1 MKSKPID
8 KSKEATVKLTVSA
21 IMVALSTVLSII
33 PTPISLPYGGSVT
46 IFSFVPILFVGYAY
60 GVAWGVGAGVVH
72 GIIQMII
79 GISGAVAETGF
90 KWWQVVLCA
99 LLDYIIAFGMLGL
112 AGTFKKSIKN
122 PQASFAVGTLFACVL
137 KYASHFLSGYI
148 LFRGYAEWFFTQ
160 DSVKAIGSKILST
173 YGGNVLGIIYSLFY
187 NATFSVPE
195 TILSLVMVV
204 VLISVKPIRKAAGIK

>member
-21 IMVALSTVLSII
+21 IMVALSTVLSL

-72 GIIQMII
+72 GIVQMIM
-79 GISGAVAETGF
+79 GISGAVVGF
-90 KWWQVVLCA
+90 KWWQVILCA

-148 LFRGYAEWFFTQ
+148 LFGVYAKDFFEGE
-160 DSVKAIGSKILST
+160 SAAAYGAKILATFS
-173 YGGNVLGIIYSLFY
+173 GNALSAIYSLIY